1 MADGPTKF
9 YLQWN
14 AVNWITVVMMVF
26 IAMLVF
32 GALASGARQFA
43 RARESAAADA

>member
-14 AVNWITVVMMVF
+14 IVNWITVVLMVSVS
-26 IAMLVF
+26 MLIF
-32 GALASGARQFA
+32 GALASGARQFSA
-43 RARESAAADA
+43 AREAAAND